1 MPRIRPFRNTETASS
16 ANSGEEAS
24 LIGSSPNPTEKML
37 DTTSLEEND
46 VLEPEVLTEEPEDE
60 ELEPEGELVEDID
73 LSSESGDDLP
83 APAQPTLPSLSSS
96 RDSLHLYLREVGRF
110 PMLKPDEEF
119 ELARRVQRDG
129 DSDAAFR
136 LVSSHLRLVVKI
148 AMDFQRRWMQNV
160 LDLVQEGNV
169 GLMRAVNKF
178 DPDKGIKF
186 SYYAAFWIR
195 AYILKFIMDNW
206 RMVKIGTTQAQ
217 RKLFYNLNRERQKL
231 VAEGFDPDASLLAE
245 RLGVDKSEIVEMQQ
259 RLDASDMSLD
269 ATVGD
274 DSGSA
279 TRMDFLPALGP
290 GIEDSI
296 AGQEIADLLHAKLRD
311 ILPMLSEKEAYIL
324 EHRLLTDDPVTLR
337 EIGERYN
344 VTRERVRQLEARLLQ
359 KLKNHL
365 STDINDFSED
375 WISRND

>member
-1 MPRIRPFRNTETASS
+1 MSRRISTKAAESGQTTGEPAADAIAPPVSS
-16 ANSGEEAS
+16 ATAAEEHH
-24 LIGSSPNPTEKML
+24 T
-37 DTTSLEEND
+37 
-46 VLEPEVLTEEPEDE
+46 VVEPEIIEPEILPKQASGKTAAHKAAKPMDVTDAEDE
-60 ELEPEGELVEDID
+60 DSEDI
-73 LSSESGDDLP
+73 GDDLP
-83 APAQPTLPSLSSS
+83 EDDVAAL
-96 RDSLHLYLREVGRF
+96 D
-110 PMLKPDEEF
+110 PD
-119 ELARRVQRDG
+119 AD
-129 DSDAAFR
+129 
-136 LVSSHLRLVVKI
+136 I
-148 AMDFQRRWMQNV
+148 QNV
-160 LDLVQEGNV
+160 LDLIQEGNV

-231 VAEGFDPDASLLAE
+231 IAEGFDPDAATLAE
-245 RLGVDKSEIVEMQQ
+245 RLGVGEDQIVEMQQ

-274 DSGSA
+274 ESGSA

-290 GIEDSI
+290 GIEESL
-296 AGQEIADLLHAKLRD
+296 AGMEIAELLQSKIRD
-311 ILPMLSEKEAYIL
+311 ILPSLSEKEAYIL

-359 KLKNHL
+359 KLKTHL
-365 STDINDFSED
+365 STDIQDFSED
-375 WISRND
+375 WISH